1 MNRLVCL
8 GWISKPERKENFSS
22 ETRIAPLRT
31 QPKLQPRF
39 LTLSQMRLSHNGN
52 LELIL
57 RAQRNASHRGG
68 RLRSRLFANIGIWI
82 SLTNLTFELIPTT
95 AAAARE
101 LDIEFGGRNNVG
113 EIDCHS
119 NVAAWVRS
127 SDDAVIL
134 VNELPKRQ
142 D

>member
-8 GWISKPERKENFSS
+8 GWISKPERKENFSF
-22 ETRIAPLRT
+22 ETRVLPLRT

-39 LTLSQMRLSHNGN
+39 LTLSPMRLSHNGY
-52 LELIL
+52 LEIIL
-57 RAQRNASHRGG
+57 RAQRNASHRAG
-68 RLRSRLFANIGIWI
+68 RPQSRLFVNIGIRI

-119 NVAAWVRS
+119 NVAGWVRS